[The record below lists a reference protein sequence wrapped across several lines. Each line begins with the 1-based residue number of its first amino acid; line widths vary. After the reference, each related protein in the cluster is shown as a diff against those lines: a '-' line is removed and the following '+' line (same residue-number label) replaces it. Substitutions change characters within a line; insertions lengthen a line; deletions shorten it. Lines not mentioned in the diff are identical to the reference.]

1 MKFFL
6 KVINQAYG
14 IFQMCGDEIFYFT
27 LNHTS
32 ITRHDFFVFKSS
44 FFVTH
49 VKSQTNY
56 YCIVLA
62 ETYVATESLVLSK
75 YYRGG
80 NAKLDKKIGVKP

>member
-32 ITRHDFFVFKSS
+32 ITRHDYLFL
-44 FFVTH
+44 
-49 VKSQTNY
+49 NR
-56 YCIVLA
+56 A
-62 ETYVATESLVLSK
+62 SLLHTS
-75 YYRGG
+75 
-80 NAKLDKKIGVKP
+80 NHKPIITALY